1 MSAPSLRLFSAPDC
15 QQQPRDKR
23 GRFKHVEY
31 SSTRQAILRKAIE
44 IREGLGL
51 PHDGRLV
58 PFNMSPETRDPIA

>member
-1 MSAPSLRLFSAPDC
+1 MATPSLGLFRVSEHQD
-15 QQQPRDKR
+15 QPRDKR